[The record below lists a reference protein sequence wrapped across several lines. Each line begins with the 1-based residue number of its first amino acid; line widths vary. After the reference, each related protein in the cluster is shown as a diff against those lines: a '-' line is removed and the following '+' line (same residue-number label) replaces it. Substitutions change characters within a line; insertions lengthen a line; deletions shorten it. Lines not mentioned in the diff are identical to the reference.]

1 MSLTCLKTTI
11 VEQDKYFY
19 DRSLKIPAADLIAFF
34 SFLSLCSFVV
44 IIRTKQEEIELH
56 ASLSLSL
63 VRFLFFFYSTRH
75 DSRRFLSIL
84 FNINEDLRIT
94 IDIINHYFQERIW
107 FNHPLTPRSLEKK
120 RRRNFFSFVVC
131 QLIFMPFALVLVHW
145 KSWWFHLVRLIFSW
159 HSLEILFSNNKKL
172 IKIPAKSI
180 RMRITSQSVKRV

>member
-34 SFLSLCSFVV
+34 SFLSLSA
-44 IIRTKQEEIELH
+44 RSSWSLEL
-56 ASLSLSL
+56 SKKKSNYMLLSLSL